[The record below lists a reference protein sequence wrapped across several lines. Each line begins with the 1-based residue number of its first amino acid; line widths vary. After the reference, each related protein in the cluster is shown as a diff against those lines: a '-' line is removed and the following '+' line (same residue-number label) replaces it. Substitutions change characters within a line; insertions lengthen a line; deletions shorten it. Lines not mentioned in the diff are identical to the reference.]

1 MRIWVPSRDK
11 MQICY
16 LRRGSSGVKSKPAW
30 GFCADFAAG
39 DDGITRPGGHID
51 NSPC

>member
-1 MRIWVPSRDK
+1 

-30 GFCADFAAG
+30 EFCADFAASG
-39 DDGITRPGGHID
+39 DGMPGRVAKID